1 MCVFQDSGSWTTC
14 VSINSMNEHYRSA
27 PVSGFLMSEQLQN
40 IMQLAGAVVDL
51 MDLQGASVMVCLENG
66 WDITTQVCWFN
77 FFQWTF
83 NTLSTIIVQLLVL
96 QHVLNT
102 SVRHIWVVN
111 NKISWFWKTDK
122 LTMIKVL
129 IIDRWNLLSSNYV
142 KDLDLLL

>member
-1 MCVFQDSGSWTTC
+1 
-14 VSINSMNEHYRSA
+14 
-27 PVSGFLMSEQLQN
+27 MSEQLQN

-102 SVRHIWVVN
+102 SVRHI
-111 NKISWFWKTDK
+111 
-122 LTMIKVL
+122 
-129 IIDRWNLLSSNYV
+129 
-142 KDLDLLL
+142 